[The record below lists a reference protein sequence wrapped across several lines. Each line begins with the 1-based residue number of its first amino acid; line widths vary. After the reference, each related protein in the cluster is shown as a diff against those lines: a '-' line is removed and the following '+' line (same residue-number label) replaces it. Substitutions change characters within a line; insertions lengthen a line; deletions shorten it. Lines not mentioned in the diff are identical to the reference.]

1 MDIVEK
7 IAILSAAAKYDA
19 SCASSGSIREN
30 PGKGIGNGAVSGI
43 CHSWSSDGRCV
54 SLLKILMTNIC
65 IYDCKYCVNR
75 KSNDIKRAYLSPL
88 EIATLTV
95 DFYKRNYIEGLFLS
109 SGVIKSP
116 DYTMEL
122 FVRTAELLR
131 KKFRFNGYIHM
142 KIIPGADRTLVE
154 KITALADRVSANL
167 ELPTDEGLKEF
178 APDKSRKDI
187 VSSLG
192 TVKNYMEENSVRSST
207 STQLI
212 IGATAD
218 SDKTIITQS
227 EDFYKKGLLKRVYYS
242 AYIHVNSN
250 LPAISAK
257 PPLLREHRLYQ
268 ADFLLRQYKFGAG
281 ELFSVRENLD
291 EVLDP
296 KLRWALDNY
305 HLFPVDINKA
315 DYGMLIRIPGIGIK
329 SAKKIIYARK
339 FGYLGIEHLK
349 KIGVSLKKAQYFI
362 ILNGKKIKNTVDELV
377 EREFMK
383 FCMEESPI
391 YRFLGAD

>member
-7 IAILSAAAKYDA
+7 ITILSAAAKYDA
-19 SCASSGSIREN
+19 SCASSGSIRQSS
-30 PGKGIGNGAVSGI
+30 GKGIGNGAVSGI

-131 KKFRFNGYIHM
+131 KKFCFNGYIHM
-142 KIIPGADRTLVE
+142 KIIPGSDRKLIE

-167 ELPTDEGLKEF
+167 ELPTEEGLKEF

-192 TVKNYMEENSVRSST
+192 TVKNYMEESRIRAST
-207 STQLI
+207 TTQLI

-227 EDFYKKGLLKRVYYS
+227 E
-242 AYIHVNSN
+242 
-250 LPAISAK
+250 
-257 PPLLREHRLYQ
+257 
-268 ADFLLRQYKFGAG
+268 
-281 ELFSVRENLD
+281 
-291 EVLDP
+291 
-296 KLRWALDNY
+296 
-305 HLFPVDINKA
+305 
-315 DYGMLIRIPGIGIK
+315 
-329 SAKKIIYARK
+329 
-339 FGYLGIEHLK
+339 
-349 KIGVSLKKAQYFI
+349 
-362 ILNGKKIKNTVDELV
+362 
-377 EREFMK
+377 
-383 FCMEESPI
+383 
-391 YRFLGAD
+391 RFLQKRSA